1 MSGPEAAFA
10 PAARADD
17 GNPAPGPRV
26 DLNALRVE
34 PLNDLHCRRQ
44 FACSDRAIQNFC
56 RYGVDRHQRRGVI
69 RAFIARQ
76 EPSVS
81 VCGFY
86 YLTTTT
92 IEHDQVGRDVADR
105 FAILNR
111 VPAIYLGMLGVHEPF
126 ARQGVGAA
134 LMKDAFRRTLA
145 IADLAGVWAL
155 TLDATD
161 EQAAMY
167 YERFDFER
175 MTPDGLE
182 MFLPLGTIRQLFEP

>member
-1 MSGPEAAFA
+1 M
-10 PAARADD
+10 
-17 GNPAPGPRV
+17 
-26 DLNALRVE
+26 
-34 PLNDLHCRRQ
+34 
-44 FACSDRAIQNFC
+44 
-56 RYGVDRHQRRGVI
+56 
-69 RAFIARQ
+69 
-76 EPSVS
+76 
-81 VCGFY
+81 CGFY

-105 FAILNR
+105 FALLNR

-161 EQAAMY
+161 EQAAAY

-175 MTPDGLE
+175 MAPDGLE